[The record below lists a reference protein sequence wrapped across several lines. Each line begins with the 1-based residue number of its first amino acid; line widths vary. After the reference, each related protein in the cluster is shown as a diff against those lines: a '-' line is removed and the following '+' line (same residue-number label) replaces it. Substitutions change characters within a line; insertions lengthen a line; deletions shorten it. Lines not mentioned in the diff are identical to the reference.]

1 MRIHCLARDAA
12 RLSLVVAFAS
22 ALHVASARHAH
33 AYDDSAFGEI
43 ETKYIFGFTE
53 GSSIGLQG
61 EKEFSA
67 ETVAALGKRDGRFFA
82 TQTKLEFEHTPTQFV
97 QVEFGAL
104 VASHDIAN
112 VTGLGDRQAVNLSGL
127 FAEFRHLL
135 LERGASSPIAVTV
148 SAEPVWR
155 RIDETSGE
163 RVTNFEFETRLHADA
178 ELVPDRVFAGFN
190 AMYEPETTRTSE
202 GVWEK
207 ESTLGFSGAITF
219 RPIPPLLVGAK
230 LWYLRHYDGI
240 AFNSFTGDAVYL
252 GPTLYLQLTR
262 KAFVTAAWNVQVA
275 GREAGQAGALDL
287 ADFSRHRAKLK
298 LAVEF

>member
-1 MRIHCLARDAA
+1 MRMHCLTRDAA
-12 RLSLVVAFAS
+12 RLSLAVTFAS
-22 ALHVASARHAH
+22 ALLVASADARAS
-33 AYDDSAFGEI
+33 DDSAFGEI

-53 GSSIGLQG
+53 GSSIGEQG
-61 EKEFSA
+61 EKEVSA

-127 FAEFRHLL
+127 FAEFRYLL
-135 LERGASSPIAVTV
+135 LERGASSPIAVTI

-190 AMYEPETTRTSE
+190 ALYEPETTRTSE
-202 GVWEK
+202 GIWQK
-207 ESTLGFSGAITF
+207 EATLGISAAIAL
-219 RPIPPLLVGAK
+219 RPIPPVLVGAE

-287 ADFSRHRAKLK
+287 ADFSRYRAKLK

>member
-1 MRIHCLARDAA
+1 MRISCLARDAA
-12 RLSLVVAFAS
+12 RLSLAVTFAS
-22 ALHVASARHAH
+22 TLLVANARYAH

-67 ETVAALGKRDGRFFA
+67 ETVAALGKRDGRLFA

-112 VTGLGDRQAVNLSGL
+112 VTGLDDRHAVSFSGL
-127 FAEFRHLL
+127 FGELRYLL

-163 RVTNFEFETRLHADA
+163 RVTNFEFETRVHADA
-178 ELVPDRVFAGFN
+178 ELVPNRVFAGFN
-190 AMYEPETTRTSE
+190 AMYEPETTRTGE

-207 ESTLGFSGAITF
+207 ESTLGFSGAIAF
-219 RPIPPLLVGAK
+219 RPIPPLLVGAE

-275 GREAGQAGALDL
+275 GREAGHAGALDL

>member
-1 MRIHCLARDAA
+1 MQVDLCARTLARRRLACACAA
-12 RLSLVVAFAS
+12 GLLLSGAHPVA
-22 ALHVASARHAH
+22 
-33 AYDDSAFGEI
+33 AYDDGAFGEI

-67 ETVAALGKRDGRFFA
+67 EAVAALGKRDGRFFA

-97 QVEFGAL
+97 QIEFGAI
-104 VASHDIAN
+104 VASHDIEN
-112 VTGLGDRQAVNLSGL
+112 VTGLDDRHAVSFSGV
-127 FAEFRHLL
+127 FGEFRYLL
-135 LERGASSPIAVTV
+135 IERGATSAIAVTL

-163 RVTNFEFETRLHADA
+163 RVTNFEFETRVHADA
-178 ELVPDRVFAGFN
+178 ELVADRVFLGFN
-190 AMYEPETTRTSE
+190 ALYEPETTRT
-202 GVWEK
+202 GDRAWEK
-207 ESTLGFSGAITF
+207 ESTLGVSSAIALRPVPALLIGAE
-219 RPIPPLLVGAK
+219 

-252 GPTLYLQLTR
+252 GPTLYLQLSR

>member
-1 MRIHCLARDAA
+1 MQVRIRARMSARLCLALPCAA
-12 RLSLVVAFAS
+12 GFFIAGAAPVR
-22 ALHVASARHAH
+22 
-33 AYDDSAFGEI
+33 AYDEGTFREI

-67 ETVAALGKRDGRFFA
+67 ETIAALGKRTGRFFA

-97 QVEFGAL
+97 QIEFGAL
-104 VASHDIAN
+104 GASHDIAN
-112 VTGLGDRQAVNLSGL
+112 IAGLDDRRAVSFSGL
-127 FAEFRHLL
+127 FGEFRYLL
-135 LERGASSPIAVTV
+135 VERGASSPIAVTV

-163 RVTNFEFETRLHADA
+163 HVTNFEFETRVHADA
-178 ELVPDRVFAGFN
+178 ELVPNRVFLGLN

-202 GVWEK
+202 GTWEK
-207 ESTLGFSGAITF
+207 ESTLGVSTAIALRPVASLLIGAE
-219 RPIPPLLVGAK
+219 
-230 LWYLRHYDGI
+230 LWYLRHYDGL
-240 AFNSFTGDAVYL
+240 AFNGFTGDAVYV

-262 KAFVTAAWNVQVA
+262 KAFMTAAWNVQVA
-275 GREAGQAGALDL
+275 GREAGQAGGLDL

>member
-1 MRIHCLARDAA
+1 MRISCRARRAA
-12 RLSLVVAFAS
+12 RLCIAMTFAAGLTLS
-22 ALHVASARHAH
+22 SARHVR
-33 AYDDSAFGEI
+33 AYDDSAFREI

-61 EKEFSA
+61 EKEFSS
-67 ETVAALGKRDGRFFA
+67 ETVTALGKRDGRFFA

-104 VASHDIAN
+104 AASHDIEN
-112 VTGLGDRQAVNLSGL
+112 VTGLDDRRSVSFGGL
-127 FAEFRHLL
+127 FGELRYLL
-135 LERGASSPIAVTV
+135 VERRAAFPLAVTV

-163 RVTNFEFETRLHADA
+163 RVANFEFETRLHADT
-178 ELVPDRVFAGFN
+178 ELVANRVFLGFN
-190 AMYEPETTRTSE
+190 VMYEPETTRRSE
-202 GVWEK
+202 GAWEK
-207 ESTLGFSGAITF
+207 ESTLGLSGAIAF
-219 RPIPPLLVGAK
+219 RPVPPLLIGAE
-230 LWYLRHYDGI
+230 LWCLRHYQGI
-240 AFNSFTGDAVYL
+240 GFNSFTGDAVYL
-252 GPTLYLQLTR
+252 GPTLYLQLSR

-275 GREAGQAGALDL
+275 GRETGQAGGLDL

>member
-1 MRIHCLARDAA
+1 MQLRLCARTLARRCLAVACAA
-12 RLSLVVAFAS
+12 GLLLSG
-22 ALHVASARHAH
+22 AH
-33 AYDDSAFGEI
+33 PVTAYDDSALREI

-61 EKEFSA
+61 EKEFSS

-82 TQTKLEFEHTPTQFV
+82 TQTKLEFEHTPSQFA
-97 QVEFGAL
+97 QIEFGAL
-104 VASHDIAN
+104 AASHDIEN
-112 VTGLGDRQAVNLSGL
+112 VTGLDDRHAVSFGGL
-127 FAEFRHLL
+127 FGELRCLL
-135 LERGASSPIAVTV
+135 VERGASSPIAVTL

-163 RVTNFEFETRLHADA
+163 RVTNFEFETRVHADT
-178 ELVPDRVFAGFN
+178 ELVANRVFLGFN
-190 AMYEPETTRTSE
+190 ALYEPETTRAGE

-207 ESTLGFSGAITF
+207 ESTLGFSGAIAS
-219 RPIPPLLVGAK
+219 RPIPPLLVGAEI
-230 LWYLRHYDGI
+230 WYLRHYDGV
-240 AFNSFTGDAVYL
+240 AFNRFTGDAVYL
-252 GPTLYLQLTR
+252 GPTLYLRLTR

-275 GREAGQAGALDL
+275 GQEAGHASALDL